1 MFCHVTSEQVFGV
14 HDVSSVY
21 HVPLLL
27 ESQGIVPYLR
37 KRLNLNSLNI
47 TKEMAA
53 KGILLGK
60 RWKEMTTTYVF
71 ALI

>member
-27 ESQGIVPYLR
+27 KSQGILEYLR
-37 KRLNLNSLNI
+37 KRLRLDDVAISKDMLEKGLSL
-47 TKEMAA
+47 
-53 KGILLGK
+53 GQ
-60 RWKEMTTTYVF
+60 RWKDLTTG
-71 ALI
+71 